1 LKMFSF
7 DNVVHY
13 VFSKVLET
21 YGKERVSVNVPDTYI
36 NRASSHIQR
45 VHNLPMRQ
53 PIVCMLGHVDT
64 GKTSLLDKI
73 RGTAVQMREAGGLT
87 QQIGA
92 SYFPFETLLAITRKL
107 MQNVDLDVKVPGLL
121 IIDTPGHEAF
131 ANLRTRG
138 GSVADIAIL
147 VVDAMHGFENQ
158 TYESLQILK
167 SRKVPFIIAANK
179 IDRING
185 WKSEEYRPFMKGY
198 KEQNKWVREDL
209 DNRLYNMMGTLSREG
224 IASERFDRVR
234 DFTKNVAIVPV
245 SAMTG
250 EGMGE
255 LLMVLIGLTQQFLEQ
270 KLQVTDGLAK
280 GTVLEV
286 REEVGLGTT
295 LNAIIYDGTLRAE
308 DTIVIGGRNGPIVTK
323 IRAILV
329 PQPLEEIRDSKKKFN
344 SIPEAHAAAGIKI
357 AAADIDDAIPGGS
370 LIAIGGDMT
379 VEKAMAEIASEM
391 EQLKVKTEQTG
402 IMVKTDTLGSLEA
415 LVDSIRAKDIP
426 IRTADIGDVSR
437 RDVMEA
443 LSVKHED
450 PFLGAI
456 LAFNVK
462 ILPDAAEEARDQ
474 KLPIFWN
481 DIIYNLMDEYQR
493 WADDEREAMA
503 RKEFDTLVRP
513 GKFQIMDGYV
523 FRRAKP
529 SIFGSIILAGQIT
542 PRVQCITQEG
552 EKLGRISQIQEGGK
566 AVSIAEAGQEVAVA
580 MPQPIVGRHIKE
592 KDVLFVDIPEKHVKL
607 LRTKY
612 ADRLTESEN
621 EVLKELTLLKRKKDI
636 LWAI

>member
-1 LKMFSF
+1 
-7 DNVVHY
+7 
-13 VFSKVLET
+13 
-21 YGKERVSVNVPDTYI
+21 
-36 NRASSHIQR
+36 
-45 VHNLPMRQ
+45 MRQ

-92 SYFPFETLLAITRKL
+92 SYFPFDTLVAIVQKL
-107 MQNVDLDVKVPGLL
+107 MQNVDLSVKVPGLL
-121 IIDTPGHEAF
+121 VVDTPGHEAF

-158 TYESLQILK
+158 TFESLQILK

-179 IDRING
+179 IDRVAG
-185 WKSEEYRPFMKGY
+185 WKSEENRPFMKAY
-198 KEQNKWVREDL
+198 KAQNKWVKEDL

-224 IASERFDRVR
+224 MASDRFDRVR
-234 DFTKNVAIVPV
+234 DFTKNIAIVPV
-245 SAMTG
+245 SAKTG
-250 EGMGE
+250 EGIGE

-286 REEVGLGTT
+286 KEEVGLGTT
-295 LNAIIYDGTLRAE
+295 LNAIIYDGTLHAD
-308 DTIVIGGRNGPIVTK
+308 DTIVIGGREGPIATK
-323 IRAILV
+323 IRAILT
-329 PQPLEEIRDSKKKFN
+329 PQPLEEIRDSKKQFLA
-344 SIPEAHAAAGIKI
+344 IQEAHAAAGIKI
-357 AAADIDDAIPGGS
+357 AAPNIDDAIPGAPLLAIWEGMS
-370 LIAIGGDMT
+370 L
-379 VEKAMAEIASEM
+379 EKAMKDVASEM
-391 EQLKVKTEQTG
+391 EQLKIQTEKTG

-415 LVDSIRAKDIP
+415 LVDSLRAKDIP

-443 LSVKHED
+443 LSVKYED
-450 PFLGAI
+450 QFLGAI

-462 ILPDAAEEARDQ
+462 ILPDAETEARDQ
-474 KLPIFWN
+474 KVPIFWN
-481 DIIYNLMDEYQR
+481 DIIYNLMDEYIR
-493 WADDEREAMA
+493 WVEEEREAQE
-503 RKEFDTLVRP
+503 RKEFDTLVKP
-513 GKFQIMDGYV
+513 GKFEIMEGYI

-529 SIFGSIILAGQIT
+529 SIFGAIVLAGQLT

-566 AVSIAEAGQEVAVA
+566 AIPLAEEGKEVAVA

-592 KDVLFVDIPEKHVKL
+592 RDVLFVDIPEKHAKL

-612 ADRLTESEN
+612 AGRLTESAN
-621 EVLKELTLLKRKKDI
+621 DALRELVQLKREKDM

>member
-1 LKMFSF
+1 
-7 DNVVHY
+7 
-13 VFSKVLET
+13 
-21 YGKERVSVNVPDTYI
+21 
-36 NRASSHIQR
+36 
-45 VHNLPMRQ
+45 LPMRQ

-92 SYFPFETLLAITRKL
+92 SYFPFDTLVAIVQKL
-107 MQNVDLDVKVPGLL
+107 MQNVNLSVKVPGLL
-121 IIDTPGHEAF
+121 VVDTPGHEAF

-158 TYESLQILK
+158 TFESLQILK

-179 IDRING
+179 IDRVAG
-185 WKSEEYRPFMKGY
+185 WKSEENRPFMKAY
-198 KEQNKWVREDL
+198 KAQNKWVKEDL

-224 IASERFDRVR
+224 MASDRFDRVR
-234 DFTKNVAIVPV
+234 DFTKNIAIVPV
-245 SAMTG
+245 SAKTG
-250 EGMGE
+250 EGIGE

-286 REEVGLGTT
+286 KEEVGLGTT
-295 LNAIIYDGTLRAE
+295 LNAIIYDGTLHAD
-308 DTIVIGGRNGPIVTK
+308 DTIVIGGREGPIATK
-323 IRAILV
+323 IRAILT
-329 PQPLEEIRDSKKKFN
+329 PQPLEEIRDSKKQFN
-344 SIPEAHAAAGIKI
+344 AIQEAHAAAGIKI
-357 AAADIDDAIPGGS
+357 AAPNIDDAIPGAP
-370 LIAIGGDMT
+370 LLAIGEGMSL
-379 VEKAMAEIASEM
+379 EKAMKDVASEM
-391 EQLKVKTEQTG
+391 EQLKIQTEKTG

-415 LVDSIRAKDIP
+415 LVDSLRAKDIP

-443 LSVKHED
+443 LSVKYED
-450 PFLGAI
+450 QFLGAI

-462 ILPDAAEEARDQ
+462 ILPDAETEARDQ
-474 KLPIFWN
+474 KVPIFWN
-481 DIIYNLMDEYQR
+481 DIIYNLMDEYVR
-493 WADDEREAMA
+493 WVEEEREAQE
-503 RKEFDTLVRP
+503 RKEFDTLVKP
-513 GKFQIMDGYV
+513 GKFEIMEGYI

-529 SIFGSIILAGQIT
+529 SIFGAIVLAGQLT
-542 PRVQCITQEG
+542 PRVQCINQEG
-552 EKLGRISQIQEGGK
+552 EKLGRISQLQEGGK
-566 AVSIAEAGQEVAVA
+566 AIPLAEEGKEVAVA

-592 KDVLFVDIPEKHVKL
+592 RDVLFVDIPEKHAKL

-612 ADRLTESEN
+612 AGRLTESAN
-621 EVLKELTLLKRKKDI
+621 DALRELVQLKRKKDM

>member
-1 LKMFSF
+1 
-7 DNVVHY
+7 
-13 VFSKVLET
+13 
-21 YGKERVSVNVPDTYI
+21 
-36 NRASSHIQR
+36 
-45 VHNLPMRQ
+45 LPMRQ

-92 SYFPFETLLAITRKL
+92 SYFPFDTLVAIVQKL
-107 MQNVDLDVKVPGLL
+107 MQNVNLSVKVPGLL
-121 IIDTPGHEAF
+121 VVDTPGHEAF

-158 TYESLQILK
+158 TFESLQILK

-179 IDRING
+179 IDRVAG
-185 WKSEEYRPFMKGY
+185 WKSEENRPFMKAY
-198 KEQNKWVREDL
+198 KAQNKWVREDL

-224 IASERFDRVR
+224 MASDRFDRVR
-234 DFTKNVAIVPV
+234 DFTKNIAIVPV
-245 SAMTG
+245 SAKTG
-250 EGMGE
+250 EGIGE

-286 REEVGLGTT
+286 KEEVGLGTT
-295 LNAIIYDGTLRAE
+295 LNAIIYDGTLHAD
-308 DTIVIGGRNGPIVTK
+308 DTIVIGGKEGPIATK
-323 IRAILV
+323 IRAILT
-329 PQPLEEIRDSKKKFN
+329 PQPLEEIRDSKKQFN
-344 SIPEAHAAAGIKI
+344 AIQEAHAAAGIKI
-357 AAADIDDAIPGGS
+357 AAPNIDDAIPGAP
-370 LIAIGGDMT
+370 LLAIGEGMSL
-379 VEKAMAEIASEM
+379 EKAMKDVASEM
-391 EQLKVKTEQTG
+391 EQLKIQTEKTG

-415 LVDSIRAKDIP
+415 LVDSLRAKDIP

-443 LSVKHED
+443 LSVKYED
-450 PFLGAI
+450 QFLGAI

-462 ILPDAAEEARDQ
+462 ILPDAETEARDQ
-474 KLPIFWN
+474 KVPIFWN
-481 DIIYNLMDEYQR
+481 DIIYNLMDEYVR
-493 WADDEREAMA
+493 WVEEEREAQE
-503 RKEFDTLVRP
+503 RKEFDTLVKP
-513 GKFQIMDGYV
+513 GKFEIMEGYI

-529 SIFGSIILAGQIT
+529 SIFGAIVLAGQLT
-542 PRVQCITQEG
+542 PRVQCINQEG
-552 EKLGRISQIQEGGK
+552 EKLGRISQLQEGGK
-566 AVSIAEAGQEVAVA
+566 AIPLAEEGKEVAVA

-592 KDVLFVDIPEKHVKL
+592 RDVLFVDIPEKHAKL

-612 ADRLTESEN
+612 AGRLTESAN
-621 EVLKELTLLKRKKDI
+621 DALRELVQLKRKKDM

>member
-1 LKMFSF
+1 M
-7 DNVVHY
+7 
-13 VFSKVLET
+13 
-21 YGKERVSVNVPDTYI
+21 
-36 NRASSHIQR
+36 
-45 VHNLPMRQ
+45 PMRQ

-73 RGTAVQMREAGGLT
+73 RGTAVQVREAGGLT

-92 SYFPFETLLAITRKL
+92 SYFPFDTLVAITQKL
-107 MQNVDLDVKVPGLL
+107 MQNVDLNVKVPGLL
-121 IIDTPGHEAF
+121 VVDTPGHEAF

-158 TYESLQILK
+158 TYESLNILK

-179 IDRING
+179 IDRIDG
-185 WKSEEYRPFMKGY
+185 WKSEENRPFMKGY
-198 KEQNKWVREDL
+198 NAQSKWVKEDL

-224 IASERFDRVR
+224 ISSERFDRVR
-234 DFTKNVAIVPV
+234 NFTKNVAIVPV
-245 SAMTG
+245 SAKTG

-255 LLMVLIGLTQQFLEQ
+255 LLAVLIGLTQQYLEER
-270 KLQVTDGLAK
+270 LQVTDGPAQ

-286 REEVGLGTT
+286 REEVGLGVT
-295 LNAIIYDGTLRAE
+295 LNAIIYDGTLHAE
-308 DTIVIGGRNGPIVTK
+308 DTIVIGGKEGPISTT

-357 AAADIDDAIPGGS
+357 AAPDIDDAIPGS
-370 LIAIGGDMT
+370 PLIAVGGDMT
-379 VEKAMAEIASEM
+379 LEKAIEYVASEM
-391 EQLKVKTEQTG
+391 ERLKVQTEQTG

-415 LVDSIRAKDIP
+415 IVESLRNKEIP
-426 IRTADIGDVSR
+426 IRIADIGDVSR

-450 PFLGAI
+450 PFLGVI

-462 ILPDAAEEARDQ
+462 ILQDAEKEAREQ
-474 KLPIFWN
+474 KVPIFWN
-481 DIIYNLMDEYQR
+481 DIIYNLMDEYIR
-493 WADDEREAMA
+493 WAEDEREAKA
-503 RKEFDTLVRP
+503 RKEFDTLVKP
-513 GKFQIMDGYV
+513 GKFEIMEGYV

-529 SIFGSIILAGQIT
+529 AIFGAKIISGSIT
-542 PRVQCITQEG
+542 TNVYCVNQEG
-552 EKLGRISQIQEGGK
+552 TRIGRISQIQDSGNAIPKAEEGK
-566 AVSIAEAGQEVAVA
+566 EVAVA
-580 MPQPIVGRHIKE
+580 MPQPILGRHIKE
-592 KDVLFVDIPEKHVKL
+592 RDLLFVDIPEKDAKL
-607 LRTKY
+607 LRKKF
-612 ADRLTESEN
+612 ANRLSESALEA
-621 EVLKELTLLKRKKDI
+621 LQELVELKRKKDI